1 MTLEEIV
8 IDIQKGNTGMITEL
22 WKQTVDF
29 IRMCAREFYAPSL
42 EEDLIQEAYFGL
54 IQAVNRFDSEKECK
68 FLTYAEHH
76 IKNSMRRFLY
86 SSRHGIR
93 IPEHTATKVSQYN
106 RLVSDFLRI
115 YHRKPTT
122 EEIRIF
128 LKVQN
133 PEQLKAA
140 AMNATSLDKELNE
153 DGLTLSDTVP
163 APDESE
169 NIIEQ
174 IFFEELQRDLWDSVG
189 KLSEELRETILKR
202 YKDGHSIEEIKKE
215 LHISQGIYY
224 KNLRTALK
232 KLKRDQNL
240 KKYHEELYSRG
251 LRGTG
256 YGTFTRTWTSSTER
270 AAMWFLEK

>member
-8 IDIQKGNTGMITEL
+8 IDIQKGNTDRITEL
-22 WKQTVDF
+22 WEQTVDF
-29 IRMCAREFYAPSL
+29 IRMCAREFYAPGL

-54 IQAVNRFDSEKECK
+54 IQAVNRFDSEKGFK

-76 IKNSMRRFLY
+76 IKKSMRRFLY

-93 IPEHTATKVSQYN
+93 IPEHTAVKISQYN
-106 RLVSDFLRI
+106 RLVSEFLRI
-115 YHRKPTT
+115 YHREPTA

-128 LKVQN
+128 LKVQD
-133 PEQLKAA
+133 PDQLKAA

-174 IFFEELQRDLWDSVG
+174 IFFEELQRDLWATVG
-189 KLSEELRETILKR
+189 KLPEELRETILKR
-202 YKDGHSIEEIKKE
+202 YKDGHSIEEITKE
-215 LHISQGIYY
+215 LHISRGIYY
-224 KNLRTALK
+224 RNLRTALK

-256 YGTFTRTWTSSTER
+256 YGTFNRTWTSSTER
-270 AAMWFLEK
+270 AAMWFIGR